1 MKITIIAPVLGEE
14 NNGTTV
20 ATFNLINSL
29 REKGHQV
36 NVVCGDQFRKGQKD
50 FYVLP
55 IQSLGP
61 FDPIVK
67 ANNVVLA
74 KMDRK
79 IIRAACK
86 GSDVVHVTM
95 PLFLGSK
102 VAKFITR
109 ELNIPVTGGFHA
121 QAENFSS
128 HVLNCMRSK
137 ALNRFIYR
145 RYYAGLYQHCSA
157 IHYPTKFIRDVFE
170 DIVGP
175 TNGYIASNGV
185 RHNFHQKKVERPAHL
200 KDKKI
205 ILFTG
210 RMSKEK
216 SHTVLI
222 RAVALS
228 KYESDIQLVFAG
240 QGPQEKNLK
249 KLARKTLSNQPI
261 MKFFSF
267 DELNDMI
274 NMTDLYV
281 HPAEIEIE
289 AISCLE
295 AIKCGR
301 VPVIANSPGC
311 ATKAFALDER
321 SLFKVNDARDLSDK
335 IDYWFDHE
343 DERVRMGEEYAKS
356 PVVDSVEV
364 SMDKMEAMFM
374 EVIANAKSESL
385 LLQQ

>member
-1 MKITIIAPVLGEE
+1 MQITIIAPVLGEE

-29 REKGHQV
+29 REKGHTV
-36 NVVCGDQFRKGQKD
+36 NVVCGDQYREGQEG
-50 FYVLP
+50 FFVLP
-55 IQSLGP
+55 NLSLGP
-61 FDPIVK
+61 IDALIR
-67 ANNVVLA
+67 ANNVTLA
-74 KMDRK
+74 KFDKK

-86 GSDVVHVTM
+86 GSDVVHVM
-95 PLFLGSK
+95 FPLFLGAR

-109 ELNIPVTGGFHA
+109 ELHIPVTGGFHA
-121 QAENFSS
+121 QAENLTS
-128 HVLNCMRSK
+128 HLFNFMRWQ

-145 RYYAGLYQHCSA
+145 RYYANLYRYCDA
-157 IHYPTKFIRDVFE
+157 VHYPTTFIKDVFE
-170 DIVGP
+170 GVVGP
-175 TNGYIASNGV
+175 TKAYVISNGV
-185 RHNFHQKKVERPAHL
+185 RRSYYKKEVERPDSL
-200 KDKKI
+200 KNKKI

-216 SHTVLI
+216 SHKVLI
-222 RAVALS
+222 KAVSLS

-240 QGPQEKNLK
+240 QGPRKNQIEKLSK
-249 KLARKTLSNQPI
+249 KILTNQPI
-261 MKFFSF
+261 MKFFTF

-274 NMTDLYV
+274 NMADLYV

-295 AIKCGR
+295 AIKCGK

-321 SLFKVNDARDLSDK
+321 SLFKVNNPRDLSDK
-335 IDYWFDHE
+335 IDYWFDHD
-343 DERVRMGEEYAKS
+343 DERIRMSLEYAKS

-364 SMDKMEAMFM
+364 SMNRMEDMFLD
-374 EVIANAKSESL
+374 VIKNAKQTSL
-385 LLQQ
+385 LLQE